1 MASGDKSFLEVKIM
15 TPCPRARASL
25 IKHIYPD
32 EVEASASP
40 VRNNQVLG

>member
-1 MASGDKSFLEVKIM
+1 MASGDKSFLGVKTM
-15 TPCPRARASL
+15 TSCPKARSSL

-32 EVEASASP
+32 EVDAPASP